1 MTQSKKTTAA
11 PAPKPL
17 KKLVPRPAEAVKAA
31 KQEAGVSVV
40 TAKAKVAAP
49 EASKPAVVPTQA
61 PVVRKAPVK
70 AAAAKPAAATSA
82 AAAPAPKARAPRKP
96 TREDET
102 LARHQKSLAEA
113 LEKAQ
118 AIKYDQPKV
127 MRQEV
132 VPEKK
137 PVKAK
142 KVKLVRDSYA
152 MPEAEHQQ
160 IAVLKKRLA
169 AKGVEV
175 KKSELLRAGFAVLT
189 ALNDAELK
197 AVMSHIERIKTGRPS
212 KASKK

>member
-11 PAPKPL
+11 TAPKPL
-17 KKLVPRPAEAVKAA
+17 KKLVPRPAE
-31 KQEAGVSVV
+31 
-40 TAKAKVAAP
+40 TAKAVSKEAKVPAATAKARGGAP
-49 EASKPAVVPTQA
+49 EAGKPAAVATPA
-61 PVVRKAPVK
+61 PAENKAPVK
-70 AAAAKPAAATSA
+70 QAEAKPAAAASA

-102 LARHQKSLAEA
+102 LARHQKSLADA

-137 PVKAK
+137 PLKAK

-175 KKSELLRAGFAVLT
+175 KKSELLRAGVAVLT

-212 KASKK
+212 KASRK

>member
-1 MTQSKKTTAA
+1 MTQSKKTMAA
-11 PAPKPL
+11 SAPKPQ
-17 KKLVPRPAEAVKAA
+17 KKLVPRPAASSKAVTTETKAPA
-31 KQEAGVSVV
+31 AP
-40 TAKAKVAAP
+40 AKAVAP
-49 EASKPAVVPTQA
+49 
-61 PVVRKAPVK
+61 
-70 AAAAKPAAATSA
+70 AAAKPAAAAAPAAAKPAPVKQAEAKPAAAAASA
-82 AAAPAPKARAPRKP
+82 AAAPKARAPRKP

-175 KKSELLRAGFAVLT
+175 KKSELLRAGVAVLT

-197 AVMSHIERIKTGRPS
+197 SVMSHIERIKTGRPS